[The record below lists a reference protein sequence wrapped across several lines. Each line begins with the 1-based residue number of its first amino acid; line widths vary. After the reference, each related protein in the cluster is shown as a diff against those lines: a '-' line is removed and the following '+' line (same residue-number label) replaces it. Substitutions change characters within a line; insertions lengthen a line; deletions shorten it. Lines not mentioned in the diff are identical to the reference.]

1 MERITLV
8 LKSGMGMQLDA
19 IRPYL
24 KPGMPIAI
32 GRAGAVI
39 AEVAEG
45 NAIEDKRQAAEAA
58 AGYID
63 SVERYV
69 ESANT
74 LEGAVSGLESTLQSI
89 EQYAEDGQ
97 NGSALQAMNAL
108 RVIRETVAKHLADAE
123 GAGEI
128 PLERAL
134 LALRTIAE
142 LPCPEQDDL
151 PAANMRQIALAALGG
166 AGASSEPGNPGGEPL
181 SGPGSAGERP
191 YPAPGS
197 GDSELAESLQTLVRW
212 LDRVDIE
219 DGYVGVPVIEA
230 VEVAVNE
237 LRRLRQ
243 FERICEGLPQDAI
256 DGGWTVQGIRGYA
269 KRLEDQLK
277 AAQAEVEALRAEL
290 QSQRERNTELIF
302 KLGSATNGWGRCE
315 KERDAALARAA
326 ELEGKLA
333 ELEKP
338 VPTHGEHSELRRIAV
353 ALKNPLLSGEEASDL
368 MVRYEAL
375 TMPDHIIA
383 LIDRQAQHSVP
394 EEFIGRL
401 SEFLAQRG
409 ATGKALLRELRAML
423 AAEPTSSASP
433 SCKWT
438 ESSGI
443 WETGCGQTCGF
454 VEDGPAENGA
464 LFCHHCGGRLVLIKS
479 DDQEDDGEPCPD
491 CMENAPAPGC
501 EA

>member
-1 MERITLV
+1 MTHALF
-8 LKSGMGMQLDA
+8 KQ
-19 IRPYL
+19 
-24 KPGMPIAI
+24 
-32 GRAGAVI
+32 
-39 AEVAEG
+39 
-45 NAIEDKRQAAEAA
+45 
-58 AGYID
+58 ID
-63 SVERYV
+63 LT
-69 ESANT
+69 AK
-74 LEGAVSGLESTLQSI
+74 LGQ
-89 EQYAEDGQ
+89 DG
-97 NGSALQAMNAL
+97 SSLQAMNAL
-108 RVIRETVAKHLADAE
+108 RVIRETVAKHLADTE

-151 PAANMRQIALAALGG
+151 SAANMRQIALAALGG
-166 AGASSEPGNPGGEPL
+166 AGASSEPGNPGAEPV
-181 SGPGSAGERP
+181 SGPGNAGGRTSP
-191 YPAPGS
+191 STTQGS
-197 GDSELAESLQTLVRW
+197 GYSSLAESLNTLERW
-212 LDRVDIE
+212 LDRVAIE

-243 FERICEGLPQDAI
+243 LERICEGLPQDAI

-333 ELEKP
+333 DLEKP
-338 VPTHGEHSELRRIAV
+338 VPIHGEHSELRRIAV

-383 LIDRQAQHSVP
+383 LIDGQAKEDS
-394 EEFIGRL
+394 
-401 SEFLAQRG
+401 A
-409 ATGKALLRELRAML
+409 LREL
-423 AAEPTSSASP
+423 E
-433 SCKWT
+433 
-438 ESSGI
+438 ESLLILEHWIEQVGM
-443 WETGCGQTCGF
+443 TDGYVGV
-454 VEDGPAENGA
+454 VEIEAVEAVINALRRQQAGGNGA
-464 LFCHHCGGRLVLIKS
+464 
-479 DDQEDDGEPCPD
+479 
-491 CMENAPAPGC
+491 
-501 EA
+501 

>member
-1 MERITLV
+1 MTHALF
-8 LKSGMGMQLDA
+8 KQ
-19 IRPYL
+19 
-24 KPGMPIAI
+24 
-32 GRAGAVI
+32 
-39 AEVAEG
+39 
-45 NAIEDKRQAAEAA
+45 
-58 AGYID
+58 ID
-63 SVERYV
+63 LT
-69 ESANT
+69 AK
-74 LEGAVSGLESTLQSI
+74 LGQ
-89 EQYAEDGQ
+89 DG
-97 NGSALQAMNAL
+97 SSLQAMNAL
-108 RVIRETVAKHLADAE
+108 RVIRETVAKHLAGTE

-142 LPCPEQDDL
+142 FPCPEQDDL
-151 PAANMRQIALAALGG
+151 PAANMRQIALAALSG
-166 AGASSEPGNPGGEPL
+166 AGTGSEPGNPGREPV
-181 SGPGSAGERP
+181 SGPGNAGGRTSP
-191 YPAPGS
+191 STTPGS
-197 GDSELAESLQTLVRW
+197 GDSSLAESLNTLERW
-212 LDRVDIE
+212 LDRVAIE

-243 FERICEGLPQDAI
+243 FERICEELPQDAI

-338 VPTHGEHSELRRIAV
+338 VPT
-353 ALKNPLLSGEEASDL
+353 LSGEEASNL

-383 LIDRQAQHSVP
+383 LIDSQAQHSVP
-394 EEFIGRL
+394 SGWKLVPLEPTPEMLDARRDCDDGMDGYLVEDTEYYFPGRDAVRA
-401 SEFLAQRG
+401 FLARVYRG
-409 ATGKALLRELRAML
+409 LI
-423 AAEPTSSASP
+423 AA
-433 SCKWT
+433 
-438 ESSGI
+438 
-443 WETGCGQTCGF
+443 
-454 VEDGPAENGA
+454 
-464 LFCHHCGGRLVLIKS
+464 
-479 DDQEDDGEPCPD
+479 
-491 CMENAPAPGC
+491 APAPGG
-501 EA
+501 ER